1 MPSQDSKKWTEY
13 INVLIASE
21 LSRLTRYYDR
31 VIQWLPR
38 KEDSMVILDRLD
50 NKQKE
55 VVQRESEFPNLQG
68 EVDKRTAVLMN
79 GTLNHHY
86 DIEAL
91 LRNLKQ
97 SLSRTSR
104 VLLVMYN
111 PYLAWFYTLANK
123 LRVRKGPLP
132 TTFVTRTDLEN
143 FAKLSGYNIVRT
155 RNVAF
160 IPWRLLGIG
169 TVLNNIFSSVPI
181 VRWLSFVYLVYLQ
194 PVVPEQKKPS
204 LSIVVPARNESGNI
218 ENIINRIE
226 SFPADIELIFVEGD
240 STDNTWDE
248 ILRVKEKYQTSH
260 IIHAYQQTGK
270 GKADA
275 VRLGFSYA
283 TGELLTILD
292 ADLTMPPEQL
302 VRFYN
307 AYSVGHADFINGSR
321 LVYPMEGGA
330 MRVLNRLG
338 NVFFAHALSWI
349 LDARLGD
356 SLCGTKLFAK
366 HDYARMQAW
375 REDFGDFDPFGD
387 FEIIFP
393 AQIMGLGS
401 IDIPIRYLA
410 RTYGET
416 NISRFRHGLILFK
429 MSWIGLV
436 KIKLGFEAEP
446 RSR

>member
-1 MPSQDSKKWTEY
+1 MPSQDNKRWTEY
-13 INVLIASE
+13 INILIASE
-21 LSRLTRYYDR
+21 FSKLTRYYDR

-38 KEDSMVILDRLD
+38 QEDSMVILDNLD
-50 NKQKE
+50 NKKKE
-55 VVQRESEFPNLQG
+55 LAQEESEFPDLRG
-68 EVDKRTAVLMN
+68 EVDQRTAILMN

-91 LRNLKQ
+91 LKKLKQ

-111 PYLAWFYTLANK
+111 PYLAWLYTLANR
-123 LRVRKGPLP
+123 LGVRKGPLP
-132 TTFVTRTDLEN
+132 TTFITRTDLEN
-143 FAKLSGYNIVRT
+143 LVKLSGYSIVRT
-155 RNVAF
+155 RNVVF
-160 IPWRLLGIG
+160 IPWQIFGLG

-181 VRWLSFVYLVYLQ
+181 IRWLSFVYLVYLQ
-194 PVVPEQKKPS
+194 PVISEEKKPS
-204 LSIVVPARNESGNI
+204 LSIVIPARNESGNI
-218 ENIINRIE
+218 ENAITRLQD
-226 SFPADIELIFVEGD
+226 FPSEIELIFVEGH
-240 STDNTWDE
+240 STDDTWDE
-248 ILRVKEKYQTSH
+248 ILRIKEKYQASH
-260 IIHAYQQTGK
+260 NIHSYQQTRK

-275 VRLGFSYA
+275 VRLGFSHA

-302 VRFYN
+302 VRFYD
-307 AYSVGHADFINGSR
+307 AYCVGHADFINGSR

-330 MRVLNRLG
+330 MRFLNRLG

-366 HDYARMQAW
+366 HDYLRMQAW
-375 REDFGDFDPFGD
+375 RVDFGDFDPFGD
-387 FEIIFP
+387 FEMIFP
-393 AQIMGLGS
+393 AQILGLGS

-416 NISRFRHGLILFK
+416 NISRFRHGVILLK
-429 MSWIGLV
+429 MSWIGFV
-436 KIKLGFEAEP
+436 KIKLGFGVKHK
-446 RSR
+446 

>member
-1 MPSQDSKKWTEY
+1 MPSQDNKRWTEY
-13 INVLIASE
+13 INILIASE

-38 KEDSMVILDRLD
+38 QEDSMVILDNLD
-50 NKQKE
+50 NKKKE
-55 VVQRESEFPNLQG
+55 LAQEESEFPDLRG
-68 EVDKRTAVLMN
+68 EVDQRTAILMN

-91 LRNLKQ
+91 LKKLKQ

-111 PYLAWFYTLANK
+111 PYLAWLYTLANR
-123 LRVRKGPLP
+123 LGVHKGPLP
-132 TTFVTRTDLEN
+132 TTFITRTDLEN
-143 FAKLSGYNIVRT
+143 LAKLSGYSIVRT
-155 RNVAF
+155 RNVVF
-160 IPWRLLGIG
+160 IPWQIFGLG

-181 VRWLSFVYLVYLQ
+181 IRWLSFVYLVYLQ
-194 PVVPEQKKPS
+194 PVIPEEKKPS
-204 LSIVVPARNESGNI
+204 LSIVIPARNESGNI
-218 ENIINRIE
+218 ENVITRLQD
-226 SFPADIELIFVEGD
+226 FPAEIELIFVEGH
-240 STDNTWDE
+240 STDDTWDE
-248 ILRVKEKYQTSH
+248 ILRIKEKYQASH
-260 IIHAYQQTGK
+260 NIHSYQQTGK

-275 VRLGFSYA
+275 VRLGFSHA

-302 VRFYN
+302 VRFYD
-307 AYSVGHADFINGSR
+307 AYCVGHADFINGSR
-321 LVYPMEGGA
+321 LVYPIEGGA
-330 MRVLNRLG
+330 MRFLNRLG

-366 HDYARMQAW
+366 HDYLRMQAW
-375 REDFGDFDPFGD
+375 RVDFGDFDPFGD
-387 FEIIFP
+387 FEMIFP
-393 AQIMGLGS
+393 AQILGLGS

-416 NISRFRHGLILFK
+416 NISRFRHGVILLK
-429 MSWIGLV
+429 MSWIGFV
-436 KIKLGFEAEP
+436 KIKLGFGAEHK
-446 RSR
+446 